1 MFYSLEQPHEQ
12 TTKSRSV
19 REISDQRRDFL
30 EKMWNLSRL
39 DNEGLWKSVA
49 EDDIENIT
57 RRLFEAFDSNYV
69 TAAVL
74 NSNATVNHWT
84 FTAAIFFTSTLL
96 TTIGELDLNTSLDL
110 ISNTNEKES
119 INVFWQRTDSV
130 SAMFHVGCVE
140 CVIIPI
146 ISLGN

>member
-1 MFYSLEQPHEQ
+1 MTGVSCDFQYAKIILPHVGLIFISCVYIIIGAVVFYSLEQPYEQ
-12 TTKSRSV
+12 TTKLRSV
-19 REISDQRRDFL
+19 QEISDQRRDFL

-96 TTIGELDLNTSLDL
+96 TTIGTVDTVAAELKL
-110 ISNTNEKES
+110 
-119 INVFWQRTDSV
+119 
-130 SAMFHVGCVE
+130 
-140 CVIIPI
+140 
-146 ISLGN
+146 